1 MGEEI
6 GKKKKREKEK
16 KKRKYRL
23 SRSAIGCTWW
33 D

>member
-23 SRSAIGCTWW
+23 SRSAIGCTW
-33 D
+33 